1 MYVERRVSVARVS
14 RATAIRTYFG
24 PRTCLGPRTWNISIC
39 AVHTFERRSGS
50 GGHESVGCVVGFV
63 AQMRTAMEGAHA
75 QQRQL
80 RDVLV
85 GDAAEAAAT
94 RQRVQRGVAAAGH
107 KGQAM
112 QITTNKVP
120 AEVRKEVAKAMQ
132 SGAALVQASIEHLD
146 TAERSWD
153 NWINERSVVVKKYPS
168 EVQVLSY
175 MSEKSRTR
183 QRECL
188 AQRGKR
194 RKGGDKVSVRNYV
207 AELGNNRW
215 VHKYPALRPL
225 ILIGMRP
232 RAQRRGIPQ

>member
-1 MYVERRVSVARVS
+1 MCGAGWCRHAASGFVCADDLSEGSSWMCVQRRVCVARVS
-14 RATAIRTYFG
+14 RATASRTYFG

-112 QITTNKVP
+112 QTVVLHGMHAGDPPP
-120 AEVRKEVAKAMQ
+120 ATLLM
-132 SGAALVQASIEHLD
+132 
-146 TAERSWD
+146 
-153 NWINERSVVVKKYPS
+153 
-168 EVQVLSY
+168 
-175 MSEKSRTR
+175 
-183 QRECL
+183 
-188 AQRGKR
+188 
-194 RKGGDKVSVRNYV
+194 
-207 AELGNNRW
+207 
-215 VHKYPALRPL
+215 ALRS
-225 ILIGMRP
+225 R
-232 RAQRRGIPQ
+232 

>member
-1 MYVERRVSVARVS
+1 MCVQRRVCVARVS
-14 RATAIRTYFG
+14 RATASRTYFG

-94 RQRVQRGVAAAGH
+94 RQRVQRGVAAAGR

-132 SGAALVQASIEHLD
+132 TGAALVQASIEHLD

-153 NWINERSVVVKKYPS
+153 NWINERSVVVKRS
-168 EVQVLSY
+168 
-175 MSEKSRTR
+175 T
-183 QRECL
+183 
-188 AQRGKR
+188 
-194 RKGGDKVSVRNYV
+194 
-207 AELGNNRW
+207 
-215 VHKYPALRPL
+215 
-225 ILIGMRP
+225 RP
-232 RAQRRGIPQ
+232 RCKYFRTCRRSRARVNGNVWRSVGSGARAATKLACAITWPS